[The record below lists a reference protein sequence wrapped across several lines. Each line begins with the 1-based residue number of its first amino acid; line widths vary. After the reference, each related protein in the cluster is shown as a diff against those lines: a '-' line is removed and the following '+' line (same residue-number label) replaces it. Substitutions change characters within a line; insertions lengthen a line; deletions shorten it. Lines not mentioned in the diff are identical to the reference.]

1 MTETNTWINA
11 IIGAVVTV
19 LLSFTA
25 VSPVIGGAVTAYLEK
40 ADTDEGLRSGA
51 LSGAIVLVPMV
62 LFGFVALGLVGLF
75 ALPFEPGG
83 VIALGLLAVFGIA
96 IAAIYVVGL
105 SALGGYLGAYLY
117 REYGGGSGR
126 EGEPDELETDER
138 EREVRV

>member
-1 MTETNTWINA
+1 MSESNTWINA

-40 ADTDEGLRSGA
+40 GTTSEGLRSGA

-62 LFGFVALGLVGLF
+62 LLGFVAILGFGLF
-75 ALPFEPGG
+75 AFDPGG
-83 VIALGLLAVFGIA
+83 AIAIGLFVLIGLA
-96 IAAIYVVGL
+96 IAAAWTVGL

-117 REYGGGSGR
+117 AEYGGGGDGNS
-126 EGEPDELETDER
+126 EFEETEP
-138 EREVRV
+138 EVRV

>member
-1 MTETNTWINA
+1 MSESNTWINA

-40 ADTDEGLRSGA
+40 GTTSEGLRSGA

-62 LFGFVALGLVGLF
+62 LLGFVAILGFGLF
-75 ALPFEPGG
+75 AFDPGG
-83 VIALGLLAVFGIA
+83 AIAIGLFVLIGLA
-96 IAAIYVVGL
+96 IAAAWTVGL

-117 REYGGGSGR
+117 AEYGGGD
-126 EGEPDELETDER
+126 GEDR
-138 EREVRV
+138 EREGSEHDEPEREIRV